1 MPFDV
6 QGVAV
11 VAPESHQQ
19 LGRSLAEV
27 AAVPREWTG
36 LGWTDLTPFTLVVVP
51 DAAGMQRWS
60 RGSLPSWSAG
70 AALPTR
76 RTVVIRADA
85 GTPFQ
90 TMRHELAHLAFH
102 SRIEHRV
109 PLWFSEGYAVLA
121 AGEMGRLASL
131 QLNLAVALGRVKSLR
146 TVDVALRSGP
156 NDAAAAYAM
165 AGAAVAEVAR
175 RNPSGSL
182 QPILSRME
190 NGESF
195 HDALVA
201 TTGFDPESFDEA
213 WVLSTRRSYSF
224 GLWLIAGGGWLIL
237 ALLLGVGAS
246 LRRRRDLPRRRAL
259 NDGWE
264 LPVDES
270 DEEPVGAVGRLA
282 PGGEHDETPAG
293 GMTVR

>member
-1 MPFDV
+1 M
-6 QGVAV
+6 
-11 VAPESHQQ
+11 VAPERYRQ
-19 LGRSLAEV
+19 LGRSLAEI

-36 LGWTDLTPFTLVVVP
+36 LGWTDLTPFTLVIVP

-60 RGSLPSWSAG
+60 RGALPAWSAG
-70 AALPTR
+70 AALPAR

-85 GTPFQ
+85 GTPYQ

-102 SRIEHRV
+102 SRIDQRV

-131 QLNLAVALGRVKSLR
+131 QLNLAVALGRVGSLR
-146 TVDVALRSGP
+146 TVDAALRSGP

-182 QPILSRME
+182 LPILSRME
-190 NGESF
+190 SGESF

-213 WVLSTRRSYSF
+213 WVLSTRRSYSL

-246 LRRRRDLPRRRAL
+246 LRRRRDVPRRQAL
-259 NDGWE
+259 NHGWD
-264 LPVDES
+264 LPA
-270 DEEPVGAVGRLA
+270 EEPEGEFPGAAGQPLPTA
-282 PGGEHDETPAG
+282 EHDETPAG
-293 GMTVR
+293 RMTVR